1 MGPLGLRSPVAQ
13 RSPRAQPSTAQR
25 GLRAPPSTSGPSG
38 AVSGSGAIRKRTFS
52 SELRSSKSPAGAPAR
67 LAPYPRGGRSRSHAR
82 GRLDIVHTGR
92 LASPKRQPP
101 ITRVGGANTPGAA
114 PRCSSRATIREAP
127 VDTPS
132 DPIAVVVQ
140 LAQSGRSPLRCA
152 SRLRI
157 AWMVSIGGARCSRQL
172 AIQPSGQAVIADDQC
187 SGTRARFLPAP
198 LLRRKSGGR
207 FDGSAFEQVGSGPF
221 REPSVGAGAGDV
233 DGHLLGQSCDL
244 A

>member
-1 MGPLGLRSPVAQ
+1 MGPLGLRPAVAQ

-38 AVSGSGAIRKRTFS
+38 AVSGSGAIRKRRFS
-52 SELRSSKSPAGAPAR
+52 SELRSSKSP
-67 LAPYPRGGRSRSHAR
+67 
-82 GRLDIVHTGR
+82 
-92 LASPKRQPP
+92 
-101 ITRVGGANTPGAA
+101 
-114 PRCSSRATIREAP
+114 
-127 VDTPS
+127 
-132 DPIAVVVQ
+132 VVQ

-157 AWMVSIGGARCSRQL
+157 AWIVSIGGARCSRQL

-198 LLRRKSGGR
+198 LPRRKSGGR

-244 A
+244 V